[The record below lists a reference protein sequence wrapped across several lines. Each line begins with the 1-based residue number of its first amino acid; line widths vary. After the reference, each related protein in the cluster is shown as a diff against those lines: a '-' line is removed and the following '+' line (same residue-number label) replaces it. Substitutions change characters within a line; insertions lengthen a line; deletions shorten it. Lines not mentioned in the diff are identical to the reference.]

1 FFKRKYKKA
10 DFLYRLNH
18 ILHSSSIPYQA
29 IIGKNSVF
37 AYGGIGCII
46 HNATKIGARCVI
58 DSNVTIGGAKSGIPY
73 IDDDVY
79 ISMGAKILGSIN
91 IGDGAI
97 IGANAVVNRDVLPF
111 TVVAGSPAKIIGEVT
126 ASNFD
131 KYSGFYWCKN
141 NNNSSQ
147 KFCEWYK
154 AIGKLKE

>member
-1 FFKRKYKKA
+1 MNINDIDESFSRLDSTYMKYVDNIKNIDLNKELPSDYILYLKSRWYFLKGNIKKLI
-10 DFLYRLNH
+10 F
-18 ILHSSSIPYQA
+18 
-29 IIGKNSVF
+29 
-37 AYGGIGCII
+37 
-46 HNATKIGARCVI
+46 
-58 DSNVTIGGAKSGIPY
+58 
-73 IDDDVY
+73 
-79 ISMGAKILGSIN
+79 